1 MIRYILIIVPFL
13 CLHVFAQEQKMSTAE
28 IKTFRQQVEQETK
41 TLKSIRTDFIQKKHM
56 SFLSNDI
63 ESKGKMYLNAKG
75 TLKWEYTSPNQYSV
89 IFKDNVILI
98 NDDGDKSSVN
108 TDQKMF
114 KKINHLISGSLSGR
128 LFDDKEF
135 DISYFKSNNYIIAK
149 LLPNDKT
156 LKKYIQ
162 KVHLYFPKNKGTVA
176 KVKMVEPSGDFTY
189 ISFKNKELN
198 VNIDPH
204 IFSH

>member
-1 MIRYILIIVPFL
+1 MIKTILWIVPFI
-13 CLHVFAQEQKMSTAE
+13 CLNVIAQEQKLSTEE
-28 IKTFRQQVEQETK
+28 IKSFRQQVEKETK
-41 TLKSIRTDFIQKKHM
+41 TLKSIRTDFVQKKHM

-63 ESKGKMYLNAKG
+63 ESKGKMYLNAAG
-75 TLKWEYTSPNQYSV
+75 VLKWEYTSPNKYSV

-98 NDDGDKSSVN
+98 NDNGKKNTVS

-135 DISYFKSNNYIIAK
+135 SISYFKSGNYIVVK

-176 KVKMVEPSGDFTY
+176 KVKMVEPSGDYTF
-189 ISFKNKELN
+189 IVFKNKELN
-198 VNIDPH
+198 VKIDPR

>member
-1 MIRYILIIVPFL
+1 MKTILLIAPFL
-13 CLHVFAQEQKMSTAE
+13 CLHVFAQEQKLSTEE
-28 IKTFRQQVEQETK
+28 IKAFRQQVEKETK
-41 TLKSIRTDFIQKKHM
+41 TLKSIRTDFVQKKHM

-63 ESKGKMYLNAKG
+63 ESKGKMYLNGEG

-89 IFKDNVILI
+89 IFKDNIILI
-98 NDDGDKSSVN
+98 NDNGKKSAVN

-135 DISYFKSNNYIIAK
+135 NISYFKSGNFIVVK

-156 LKKYIQ
+156 LRKYIQ
-162 KVHLYFPKNKGTVA
+162 KVQLYFPKNNGTVA
-176 KVKMVEPSGDFTY
+176 KVKMVEPSGDFTF

-198 VNIDPH
+198 VKIDPL